1 MIRMEKIVNK
11 FQETAIVIEQ
21 EELAPGVFS
30 IWMST
35 KNIAQF
41 AKPGQFIAIYSKDAS
56 RLLPRPISICEID
69 QPQNALRMVY
79 RIAGEGTKEFST
91 YDKGTQVR
99 IMGPLGNGFSDV
111 GKKAL
116 IVGGGIGIPPMLE
129 FAKQLKQEKE
139 MVLGYQCGLFLNKQ
153 FEQYGPVYVTT
164 EDGSSGTKGTVIDGI
179 RANNLKPQV
188 IYACGPTP
196 MLRALKQY
204 AIENDIDCYV
214 SLEEKMACG
223 IGACLGCVCK
233 SNEVDTHTNIK
244 NKRICKEG
252 PIFNVLE
259 VEF

>member
-1 MIRMEKIVNK
+1 MEKSVNK
-11 FQETAIVIEQ
+11 FQETAIVMKQ
-21 EELAPGVFS
+21 EELAPNVFS
-30 IWMST
+30 IWLKT
-35 KNIAQF
+35 KNIANV

-69 QPQNALRMVY
+69 QQSLILRIVY
-79 RIAGEGTKEFST
+79 RIVGEGTREFST
-91 YDKGTQVR
+91 YTQGTEIR
-99 IMGPLGNGFSDV
+99 IMGPLGNGFTDM

-139 MVLGYQCGLFLNKQ
+139 MVLGYQCGLFLNNQ
-153 FEQYGPVYVTT
+153 FERYGRVYLTT

-179 RANNLKPQV
+179 MANKLNPEV

-204 AIENDIDCYV
+204 AISNNIDCYV

-233 SNEVDTHTNIK
+233 STEKDEHTNIK

-252 PIFNVLE
+252 PVFNVLE

>member
-1 MIRMEKIVNK
+1 MNK
-11 FQETAIVIEQ
+11 FQETAFVMEQ

-69 QPQNALRMVY
+69 LVLNALRIVY
-79 RIAGEGTKEFST
+79 RIAGEGTKEFSN
-91 YDKGTQVR
+91 YRKGTSVR
-99 IMGPLGNGFSDV
+99 IMGPLGNGFHDV
-111 GKKAL
+111 EKKAL
-116 IVGGGIGIPPMLE
+116 IVGGGIGIPPLLE
-129 FAKQLKQEKE
+129 LAKQLNQESE
-139 MVLGYQCGLFLNKQ
+139 MVLGYQCGLFLNDQ
-153 FEQYGPVYVTT
+153 FERYGKVYVTT

-179 RANNLKPQV
+179 IANDLKPDV

-204 AIENDIDCYV
+204 AITKRIECYV

-233 SNEVDTHTNIK
+233 STELDVHTNIK